1 MQEKTASRIIPIEEY
16 KYTNNFHPDSDIPDR
31 SLPSDRAWREKD
43 DSDIIQREH
52 WVAIVSLNLHK
63 AEDDLEVI

>member
-16 KYTNNFHPDSDIPDR
+16 KYTNNFHRDSDIPAR

-43 DSDIIQREH
+43 IDIIQREH